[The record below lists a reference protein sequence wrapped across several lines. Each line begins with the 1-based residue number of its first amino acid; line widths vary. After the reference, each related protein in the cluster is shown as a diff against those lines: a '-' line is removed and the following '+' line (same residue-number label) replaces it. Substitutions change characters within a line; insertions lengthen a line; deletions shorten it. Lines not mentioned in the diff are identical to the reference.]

1 MEHPIPLWV
10 RLLVL
15 LSSKILA
22 NDRTTIE
29 RLSVLS
35 VEDKERRERD
45 WREGVKTMTKTTKA
59 TSRSGRKG
67 RSGETYNANHNTL
80 EATRKNQPHIDQER
94 MEDNIY
100 IRFDRN
106 CKPHRSMGGNGGF
119 NATQHER
126 ERYEELF
133 GEGLKARNER
143 YEATRHTERCRTV
156 SELYSDPKTAPME
169 ILWQVGNSKCDLT
182 TKEMRDA
189 LIQAFNETYKTLRR
203 EYGANMIP
211 LDCGLHMDEKV
222 PHIHFRVAMGA
233 EDKYGN
239 FVPNQNAALA
249 AMGFERPD
257 PSKPQS
263 RYNSPLISFSDK
275 VREIFYQACEKQGI
289 QIDREVKSASRRQIE
304 MLEYKCEQFRKE
316 MEEARQQAEQY
327 LLETQKAQKA
337 LEVYA
342 GDIKSLEE
350 KIADLEQVMA
360 ETQTKNDS
368 ILTDQQAQ
376 MEQNEKRLAEQL
388 QALQD
393 AASILQERQ
402 NELARMRLQL
412 LKQAEAADNYLKSK
426 TKHSFFQKDKN
437 TVTVGLTAYQEAV
450 GQVAAIKRLL
460 DDPIYTPRE
469 RIEMQQATEA
479 AERSKR
485 EYEQKSAGLDE
496 IIEERVQQRI
506 SHLKRTEPARIE
518 NLKKQLSTAKNDL
531 DYVCDAIEQCL
542 KDYGINIQEFERR
555 YKVRLGTESQDMNGF
570 DDILPT

>member
-1 MEHPIPLWV
+1 M
-10 RLLVL
+10 
-15 LSSKILA
+15 A
-22 NDRTTIE
+22 
-29 RLSVLS
+29 
-35 VEDKERRERD
+35 
-45 WREGVKTMTKTTKA
+45 KTTKA

-67 RSGETYNANHNTL
+67 RSGEAYNANHNTL

-94 MEDNIY
+94 MGENVY

-106 CKPHRSMGGNGGF
+106 CKAHSSKGGNGGF
-119 NATQHER
+119 NATQHEK

-143 YEATRHTERCRTV
+143 YEATRHTERCRTI

-189 LIQAFNETYKTLRR
+189 LVKAFNETYKILRR

-275 VREIFYQACEKQGI
+275 VREIFYQACERQGI

-304 MLEYKCEQFRKE
+304 ILEYKCDQFRKE

-337 LEVYA
+337 LEMYE

-350 KIADLEQVMA
+350 KIADLEQEMAVM
-360 ETQTKNDS
+360 QTKNDS
-368 ILTDQQAQ
+368 IITDQQAQ
-376 MEQNEKRLAEQL
+376 ISENEKRLAEQL
-388 QALQD
+388 QALKD

-402 NELARMRLQL
+402 NELARVRLQL
-412 LKQAEAADNYLKSK
+412 LKQAEAADTFLKSK
-426 TKHSFFQKDKN
+426 TKHSFFQKDKD
-437 TVTVGLTAYQEAV
+437 TVTVGLKAYQEAV

-469 RIEMQQATEA
+469 RIEMQQATAA

-485 EYEQKSAGLDE
+485 EYDTKSAELDA
-496 IIEERVQQRI
+496 IIEERTQERI
-506 SHLKRTEPARIE
+506 AHLNRTEPARIQKLE
-518 NLKKQLSTAKNDL
+518 KELRTAKNDL
-531 DYVCDAIEQCL
+531 EYVCNAMEQCL
-542 KDYGINIQEFERR
+542 RDYGINIQDFERT
-555 YKVRLGTESQDMNGF
+555 YKVNLGTDSQDMNGF

>member
-1 MEHPIPLWV
+1 M
-10 RLLVL
+10 
-15 LSSKILA
+15 A
-22 NDRTTIE
+22 
-29 RLSVLS
+29 
-35 VEDKERRERD
+35 
-45 WREGVKTMTKTTKA
+45 KTTKA

-67 RSGETYNANHNTL
+67 RSGEAYNANHNTL
-80 EATRKNQPHIDQER
+80 EATRKNQPHIDPER
-94 MEDNIY
+94 MGENVY

-106 CKPHRSMGGNGGF
+106 CKAHSSKGGNGGF
-119 NATQHER
+119 SATQHER

-143 YEATRHTERCRTV
+143 YEATRHTERCRTI

-189 LIQAFNETYKTLRR
+189 LVKAFNETYKILRK

-233 EDKYGN
+233 EDKFGN

-304 MLEYKCEQFRKE
+304 ILEYKCDQFRKE
-316 MEEARQQAEQY
+316 LEESRQQAEQY

-350 KIADLEQVMA
+350 KISALEQEMA
-360 ETQTKNDS
+360 ETQIKNDS

-376 MEQNEKRLAEQL
+376 ISQNEKRLTEQL

-393 AASILQERQ
+393 AASLLQERQ
-402 NELARMRLQL
+402 NELARMRLKL
-412 LKQAEAADNYLKSK
+412 LKQAEAADKYLQSSK
-426 TKHSFFQKDKN
+426 KHSLFHKDKDV
-437 TVTVGLTAYQEAV
+437 VTVGLKAYQEAV

-469 RIEMQQATEA
+469 RTEMQQAAQA
-479 AERSKR
+479 AELSKR
-485 EYEQKSAGLDE
+485 EYDKKAAALEE
-496 IIEERVQQRI
+496 TIESRVQERI
-506 SHLKRTEPARIE
+506 DSLNRTEPRRI
-518 NLKKQLSTAKNDL
+518 KKLEQDLGKAKNEL
-531 DYVCDAIEQCL
+531 EYVCDAIERCL
-542 KDYGINIQEFERR
+542 KDNGINIQEFERI
-555 YKVRLGTESQDMNGF
+555 YKVNLGTQNQDFNGF
-570 DDILPT
+570 DDILPTD

>member
-35 VEDKERRERD
+35 VEDEERRERD

-67 RSGETYNANHNTL
+67 RSGEAYNANHNTL

-133 GEGLKARNER
+133 GEGLRARNER
-143 YEATRHTERCRTV
+143 YEATRHTERCRTI
-156 SELYSDPKTAPME
+156 SEIYADPKTAPME

-233 EDKYGN
+233 EDKFGN

-263 RYNSPLISFSDK
+263 RYNSPLISFSDR

-304 MLEYKCEQFRKE
+304 ILEYKCEQFRKE
-316 MEEARQQAEQY
+316 MEEARQQAKQY

-337 LEVYA
+337 LEIYA

-368 ILTDQQAQ
+368 ILTDKQAQ

-388 QALQD
+388 RALQD

-402 NELARMRLQL
+402 NELARVRLQL
-412 LKQAEAADNYLKSK
+412 LKQAEAADTFLKSK
-426 TKHSFFQKDKN
+426 TKHGFFQKDKN
-437 TVTVGLTAYQEAV
+437 TVTVGLAAYQEAV

-469 RIEMQQATEA
+469 RIEMQQATAA

-485 EYEQKSAGLDE
+485 EYDTKSAELDA
-496 IIEERVQQRI
+496 IIEERTQERI
-506 SHLKRTEPARIE
+506 ALLNRTEPTRIQKLE
-518 NLKKQLSTAKNDL
+518 KELRTAKNDL
-531 DYVCDAIEQCL
+531 DYVCNAIEQCL
-542 KDYGINIQEFERR
+542 NDHGINIQEFERR
-555 YKVRLGTESQDMNGF
+555 YKVNLGTDSQDMNGF

>member
-1 MEHPIPLWV
+1 
-10 RLLVL
+10 
-15 LSSKILA
+15 
-22 NDRTTIE
+22 
-29 RLSVLS
+29 
-35 VEDKERRERD
+35 
-45 WREGVKTMTKTTKA
+45 MTKTTKA

-67 RSGETYNANHNTL
+67 RSGEAYNANHNTL

-94 MEDNIY
+94 MGDNIY

-133 GEGLKARNER
+133 GEGLRARNER
-143 YEATRHTERCRTV
+143 YEATRHTERCRTI
-156 SELYSDPKTAPME
+156 SEIYADPKTAPME

-233 EDKYGN
+233 EDKFGN

-263 RYNSPLISFSDK
+263 RYNSPLISFSDR

-289 QIDREVKSASRRQIE
+289 QIDREVKSTSRRQIE
-304 MLEYKCEQFRKE
+304 ILEYKCDQFRKE

-337 LEVYA
+337 LEVYE

-350 KIADLEQVMA
+350 KIADLEQEMAVM
-360 ETQTKNDS
+360 QTKNDS
-368 ILTDQQAQ
+368 IITDQQAQ

-388 QALQD
+388 QALKD

-402 NELARMRLQL
+402 NELARVRLQL

-426 TKHSFFQKDKN
+426 TKHGFFQKDKN
-437 TVTVGLTAYQEAV
+437 TVTVGLAAYQEAV

-469 RIEMQQATEA
+469 RIEMQQATAA

-485 EYEQKSAGLDE
+485 EYDTKSAELDA
-496 IIEERVQQRI
+496 IIEERTQERI
-506 SHLKRTEPARIE
+506 ALLNRTEPTRIQKLE
-518 NLKKQLSTAKNDL
+518 KELRTAKNDL
-531 DYVCDAIEQCL
+531 DYVCNAIEQCL
-542 KDYGINIQEFERR
+542 NDHGINIQEFERR
-555 YKVRLGTESQDMNGF
+555 YKVNLGTDSQDMNGF